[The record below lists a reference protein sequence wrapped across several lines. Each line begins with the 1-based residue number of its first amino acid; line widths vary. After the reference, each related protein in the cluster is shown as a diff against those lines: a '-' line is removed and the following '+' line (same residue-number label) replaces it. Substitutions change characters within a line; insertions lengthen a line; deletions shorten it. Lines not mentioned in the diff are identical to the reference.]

1 MFKNSELA
9 QGDPKVQQGVDNDD
23 DVDSVSQCKDA
34 CINLDSCVAFT
45 YRKRWDNPCILH
57 EDREDSLELQT
68 ESDVDH
74 YQLTRNCGEYRSV
87 GSNRTKS
94 RSNRKY

>member
-1 MFKNSELA
+1 MDKQLIQEN
-9 QGDPKVQQGVDNDD
+9 PKVQQGIDNDNI
-23 DVDSVSQCKDA
+23 VNSELQCRDA
-34 CINLDSCVAFT
+34 CISLDSCVAFT

-68 ESDVDH
+68 KSDVDH